1 MSNLIQASE
10 LYQRLND
17 ETLVVIDTRFDLK
30 DVEAGRRAYETGH
43 VPGAVYF
50 DLDKDLSGQKGEQGG
65 RHPLPDAKTFVDKCV
80 AAGISSD
87 SLVVVYDDSANMY
100 AGRFW
105 WMLRHF
111 AGHQNVK
118 VLDGGYSAW
127 LESGYPIS
135 TDIPVPPAP
144 SERTRPKALTTLG
157 GGDDL
162 VDMHYVKQNLN
173 NPNVVLIDARASDRF
188 RGENETLDPKA
199 GHIPGAINKPFA
211 ENLDGKKFKSP
222 EELKAQYA
230 DIPKDKEVIV
240 YCGSGVSANHDL
252 IALEE
257 AGIKNAKLYVGSW
270 SDWSSYEANPIE
282 TGKGEED
289 RKGEKEILIFP
300 LF

>member
-10 LYQRLND
+10 LYQRLNN
-17 ETLVVIDTRFDLK
+17 EPLVVIDTRFDLK
-30 DVEAGRRAYETGH
+30 DVEAGRRAYEAGH
-43 VPGAVYF
+43 IPGAIYF
-50 DLDKDLSGQKGEQGG
+50 DLDKDLSSRKGEHGG
-65 RHPLPDAKTFVDKCV
+65 RHPLPDGKTFVDKCV

-87 SLVVVYDDSANMY
+87 SFVVVYDDSANMY

-111 AGHQNVK
+111 TGHQNVK

-127 LESGYPIS
+127 LDSNYPVSIE
-135 TDIPVPPAP
+135 IPVSPDL
-144 SERTRPKALTTLG
+144 SEGTRPKALTTLS

-173 NPNVVLIDARASDRF
+173 NPNVVLIDARAADRF

-222 EELKAQYA
+222 EELKAQFA
-230 DIPKDKEVIV
+230 DIPKDKEIIV
-240 YCGSGVSANHDL
+240 YCGSGVSANHNL

-257 AGIKNAKLYVGSW
+257 AGIKGAKLYPGSW
-270 SDWSSYEANPIE
+270 SDWSSYEDNPTE
-282 TGKGEED
+282 KGE
-289 RKGEKEILIFP
+289 R
-300 LF
+300 